1 MSKHPELQEGYIYC
15 EFLRFSVFLMS
26 MSAFNCGMSA
36 EKFAKLKEAITL
48 LIVHPTVDTFFA
60 HVRDP
65 VIETLIYDTLS
76 NGDVFY
82 GSSLTDSLDLLRTSS
97 LLLGTKLTV
106 NR

>member
-1 MSKHPELQEGYIYC
+1 
-15 EFLRFSVFLMS
+15 
-26 MSAFNCGMSA
+26 MSAFNCGISG

-65 VIETLIYDTLS
+65 VLETLIYDTLS

-82 GSSLTDSLDLLRTSS
+82 GSSPDRFPRLAKNVLTFAGYEVDGEQIDTELRSS
-97 LLLGTKLTV
+97 
-106 NR
+106 